1 MHIYAICVWRAV
13 GQRGLGRMARA
24 LTRVANEVP
33 ASVELTQPRIHCIAL
48 ANNGFAILSSSLSS
62 FLSFFS
68 LSFSSFPPVFS
79 ISLLARFPGR
89 MLFRGE
95 CDSSFYISP
104 AVLQRAR
111 AFAAFARAFATFILV
126 SRSSRK
132 VRSSLVMDFRLWP
145 VPSSFPRVL
154 PAKAE
159 LT

>member
-1 MHIYAICVWRAV
+1 MDSR
-13 GQRGLGRMARA
+13 
-24 LTRVANEVP
+24 
-33 ASVELTQPRIHCIAL
+33 
-48 ANNGFAILSSSLSS
+48 SSLPPSPPF
-62 FLSFFS
+62 FLFS

-79 ISLLARFPGR
+79 ISLLARFPDR

-104 AVLQRAR
+104 AVLQRTR
-111 AFAAFARAFATFILV
+111 AFAAFARVFATFILV

-154 PAKAE
+154 PAKAGTHVASLRRRAFVIADE
-159 LT
+159 RAAESRDLARMVRAEGNR